1 MSVDEIRLAA
11 AQAVLHTAVDRGDLK
26 VAMGMVG
33 DSSGIL
39 MTHASGHSDA
49 SANEPVE
56 PDAIFAIA
64 SMTKLVTTI
73 AALQLVEDAKLDL
86 DGIN

>member
-1 MSVDEIRLAA
+1 MSIDEVRLAA
-11 AQAVLHTAVDRGDLK
+11 ARAVLHKAVDRGDLR

-49 SANEPVE
+49 LA
-56 PDAIFAIA
+56 DALTFFF
-64 SMTKLVTTI
+64 LV
-73 AALQLVEDAKLDL
+73 LLV
-86 DGIN
+86 